1 MYAIIA
7 AILIILICILFG
19 PLKVKID
26 LHTNKLNATFFLFN
40 IPVFKLKR
48 SQKEDSESSSK
59 KSADFTKET
68 EKITVKLK
76 RFTDT
81 FGITVKLLRKFVGI
95 KDLNLN
101 IIVGTG
107 DAALTAIS
115 VGALWAVVYRVLGI
129 VGSICYID
137 EQSVEITPDYT
148 ETVFSL
154 NGDCIIKSRIAYII
168 FIVITILMKIKSR
181 KGKEE

>member
-7 AILIILICILFG
+7 AILIILICILFA

-26 LHTNKLNATFFLFN
+26 FHTNKLRATFFLFN
-40 IPVFKLKR
+40 IPVFKIKR
-48 SQKEDSESSSK
+48 SQKENSETSSK

-68 EKITVKLK
+68 EKLTAKLK

-81 FGITVKLLRKFVGI
+81 FRTTVKLLRKFVGI
-95 KDLNLN
+95 KDLKLVVH
-101 IIVGTG
+101 VGTG

-137 EQSVEITPDYT
+137 NQNVDIIPDYT
-148 ETVFSL
+148 ETAFSL
-154 NGDCIIKSRIAYII
+154 DGDCIIKSRIAYII
-168 FIVITILMKIKSR
+168 FIAITFLMKIKSR